1 MKRRV
6 KIILLALV
14 VAGVILTV
22 FYFFVL
28 KAVDNNMDALISK
41 QTVVFKELNESVYI
55 RAIAWGISGNHNE
68 VIISSEPIKPEGR
81 PSEEKDYIF
90 YTTEIYYK
98 KQGID
103 TLLVYA
109 DGSSIGKEPTIFIK
123 KIKIVPIKIST
134 ADEAVDYEK
143 NYKEYGLIKI
153 SAYPQK

>member
-1 MKRRV
+1 
-6 KIILLALV
+6 
-14 VAGVILTV
+14 
-22 FYFFVL
+22 
-28 KAVDNNMDALISK
+28 MDALISK

-103 TLLVYA
+103 TLFVYA
-109 DGSSIGKEPTIFIK
+109 DGSSIGKEPTIFTK

-153 SAYPQK
+153 TAYPQKWKKYYVQSNHQAVNLGGFFLLIKLNKFFSFGS